1 MLNYLGPSF
10 CTTYWEQQL
19 KTYFEKVYF
28 LWFLIFPQTEE
39 EIRVDEVFL
48 DDPDYKKHI
57 MVLWHKVGFFER
69 LLVAI
74 TDCLFPA
81 GAWEDVLGICP
92 LSKNVS
98 RRWPHHGW
106 SNKRGCV
113 DKGDEAWYPG
123 YFEGDANPNV
133 VRQHLQEDSGAGRGC
148 LTHLYNHVSMLC
160 FVNHHVFKICMCSV
174 VPAPAQVC
182 V

>member
-1 MLNYLGPSF
+1 MKSERRPGPIWTNLVQRRPDKNPIF
-10 CTTYWEQQL
+10 GIRPFLLLPGVLAYRERQL

-39 EIRVDEVFL
+39 EIRVNKAFL

-69 LLVAI
+69 LLVAV

-92 LSKNVS
+92 LSENVS
-98 RRWPHHGW
+98 RGWPRHGW
-106 SNKRGCV
+106 SN
-113 DKGDEAWYPG
+113 E
-123 YFEGDANPNV
+123 
-133 VRQHLQEDSGAGRGC
+133 
-148 LTHLYNHVSMLC
+148 
-160 FVNHHVFKICMCSV
+160 
-174 VPAPAQVC
+174 
-182 V
+182 